1 MLFQNVGDVIALDQ
15 IPHQHMG
22 YVCYKY
28 PLPPETIKK
37 LNQRIYRSKR
47 IHFEKLD
54 IGNLVK
60 KQPKSGTESVDVATT
75 SGQDSMLAATTTLV
89 DASVVSAGVAPTA
102 KKAKMKTIQKNVVTA
117 GGTTATSTGNIV
129 KKKLPR
135 KSVAA
140 GTKAKAFDK
149 AAKAVK
155 EDMS

>member
-22 YVCYKY
+22 YVCYKH
-28 PLPPETIKK
+28 PLPPETIKR

-60 KQPKSGTESVDVATT
+60 KQAKSGGESMDVAST
-75 SGQDSMLAATTTLV
+75 SGQDGVLTATTTV
-89 DASVVSAGVAPTA
+89 NAPAASAGAAPTA
-102 KKAKMKTIQKNVVTA
+102 KKAKMKTVQKKAVNA
-117 GGTTATSTGNIV
+117 GGAATSTAGIV
-129 KKKLPR
+129 KKKMPR
-135 KSVAA
+135 KNAA
-140 GTKAKAFDK
+140 TGTKAKAADK